1 MAYYSE
7 ITSLVREKAGV
18 FTRAVGLGHR
28 HNGDTRAQ
36 DGWPVAP
43 KPATAAPAAPAH
55 VPRRSPA
62 APADDRWPAPTSGG
76 GPAGL
81 PHRLHVPLG
90 HREQAT
96 GSRVGTV
103 RSGWDAGGLWEAS
116 RRRRRMLLVS
126 AGAII
131 AVAVIAAVAG
141 LSIASAA
148 SHYRAGKLALEQRRY
163 RDAVAEL
170 ASAKVLFIGYK
181 DAGTLHD
188 QATTALRA
196 QTAAAKASA
205 ALAAAGV
212 GRLYAKATTAATED
226 RWADAVRLLAKIVK
240 VAPGFSDADQRLA
253 TAKVALQQQQLFRA
267 AKALF
272 AKREHTATLTKLDQL
287 AALDPGYPGL
297 QRLRA
302 KTRLELKAAR
312 LLADASA
319 QANAA
324 HWLRARRLVKRV
336 LKLDP
341 NYPGAQALLARIRA
355 ALAQAPA
362 PAPTTTPAPA
372 PTTPPPAPV
381 HTTPPPAP

>member
-28 HNGDTRAQ
+28 HNGDTRLR
-36 DGWPVAP
+36 DDWPVAP

-81 PHRLHVPLG
+81 PHRLHIPLG
-90 HREQAT
+90 RRGQAT
-96 GSRVGTV
+96 GRSVGTV

-131 AVAVIAAVAG
+131 AVAVVAAVAG
-141 LSIASAA
+141 LSLASAA

-163 RDAVAEL
+163 RDAVTEL
-170 ASAKVLFIGYK
+170 ASAKVLFVDYK

-253 TAKVALQQQQLFRA
+253 AAKVALRQQQLFRA
-267 AKALF
+267 AKAAF
-272 AKREHTATLTKLDQL
+272 AKREYAATLTTLDQL
-287 AALDPGYPGL
+287 AALAPGYPGL
-297 QRLRA
+297 ERLRA
-302 KTRLELKAAR
+302 KAKLEFKAAR

-324 HWLRARRLVKRV
+324 HWLRARRLIKRV

-355 ALAQAPA
+355 ALAPA

-381 HTTPPPAP
+381 HTTPPPPAP